1 MQTTMFSLLHA
12 AGVVENQTIEMELHT
27 FNSIH
32 RQLALKLPEV
42 FNMSL
47 LPIISIPDVHEM

>member
-1 MQTTMFSLLHA
+1 MQTTMFSLHA
-12 AGVVENQTIEMELHT
+12 TRVIENQTIEMELHT

-42 FNMSL
+42 LNMSL
-47 LPIISIPDVHEM
+47 LPIMSNSVVHEL

>member
-1 MQTTMFSLLHA
+1 MQTTMFTLHA
-12 AGVVENQTIEMELHT
+12 ARVVENQTIEMELHT

-42 FNMSL
+42 FNMSI
-47 LPIISIPDVHEM
+47 LPIMSNSVVHEL